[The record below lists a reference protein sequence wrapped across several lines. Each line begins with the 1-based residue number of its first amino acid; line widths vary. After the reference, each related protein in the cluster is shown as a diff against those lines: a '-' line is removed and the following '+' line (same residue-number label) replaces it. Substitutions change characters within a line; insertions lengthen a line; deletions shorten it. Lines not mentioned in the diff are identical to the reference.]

1 MRTRVRAAA
10 FGIILLAGLAACGG
24 GGVAV
29 VIPDV
34 PFLSFIGPTP
44 NEPVVLPGVSF
55 NLGGAVD
62 QADSTLSLTHDADL
76 DLVGLSISTPDS
88 SVSFGASEV
97 ACTGSGAC
105 TAADATSRALV
116 MSPSD
121 LGWNYQT
128 FGVWKKD
135 LTAPGFQA
143 GAISAGAI
151 TPSVALPVG
160 ITNAVF
166 EGRARGFFINPT
178 GTLFNTDADMSAITN
193 FSSRNIQFSTIN
205 TFLADPNTPS
215 LPTPAQELNL
225 TGVWN
230 YNLGTSQ
237 FSGDVASVNGM
248 LGRASGRFYGPNAEE
263 IGGIYSLTG
272 GGATLFGGFGGKR

>member
-1 MRTRVRAAA
+1 
-10 FGIILLAGLAACGG
+10 
-24 GGVAV
+24 
-29 VIPDV
+29 
-34 PFLSFIGPTP
+34 
-44 NEPVVLPGVSF
+44 
-55 NLGGAVD
+55 
-62 QADSTLSLTHDADL
+62 
-76 DLVGLSISTPDS
+76 
-88 SVSFGASEV
+88 
-97 ACTGSGAC
+97 
-105 TAADATSRALV
+105 